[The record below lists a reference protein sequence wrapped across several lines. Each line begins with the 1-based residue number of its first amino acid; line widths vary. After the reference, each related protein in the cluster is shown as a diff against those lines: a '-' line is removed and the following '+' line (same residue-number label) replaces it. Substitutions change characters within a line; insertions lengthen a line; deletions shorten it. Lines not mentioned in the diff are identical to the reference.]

1 MTPFRITR
9 FVTAVAAV
17 VLAAAPAIA
26 QSFPAKPLK
35 LIVPFAAGGPADLVA
50 REVAVRMGQELG
62 QTVIVE
68 NQGGGAGKV
77 AVSTVARA
85 EPDGHTLLFPASG
98 NVVVQPLLEA
108 GRPDLL
114 KQLAPVSMVSTS
126 PHVLVVTT
134 KLPIR
139 DARELV
145 AYAKANP
152 GKVNFASAGTGGVAH
167 LGMEMLKAAAKV
179 DIVHVP
185 YKGTSAAMADLS
197 TGEVQAMF
205 SSMPSLQ
212 PMIDKGVIR
221 PIGMTARSKG
231 AVGIPLISEAIPGF
245 EYTTWY
251 GLFAPI
257 GTPAPVIA
265 KLNAA
270 VRKAVGDAALQK
282 KLEPQGLEM
291 HASSPAELADFM
303 RRDSAKWDKVIRD
316 AKIKID

>member
-26 QSFPAKPLK
+26 QGFPAKPLK

-139 DARELV
+139 D
-145 AYAKANP
+145 
-152 GKVNFASAGTGGVAH
+152 
-167 LGMEMLKAAAKV
+167 GMEMLKAAAKV

-221 PIGMTARSKG
+221 AIGMTARSKG

-251 GLFAPI
+251 GVFAPI